1 MPDFS
6 SEGPRRQSRSDFGKF
21 WLGQTISTLGSSFT
35 SFAFPLL
42 IFQLTGS
49 ALNLALTVTAT
60 VLPYLLFGLIV
71 GAWVDRVN
79 RKRLMVMT
87 DLMRALVVASIPLA
101 SVLGLLS
108 VWWIYAVAFLSS
120 TLTICFDA
128 ANFAAIPALV
138 PQEGIV
144 TANGRLQAGYA
155 TAKVF
160 GPLLAGLL
168 ILVIALP
175 MLLLLDAASF
185 LISAGSLLLVSTSF
199 TTISDERTASMSL
212 GQAIGEGLRY
222 VLNHPIFRWMTLL
235 LLLVNFILPTSSA
248 ELVFFAKH
256 WFAASDTQIG
266 LLYAGGSLGTVV
278 FSLIAGRLRKRWS
291 FGVLTLGALMMEG
304 MFTALPAATHW
315 YGVLLLSWVLR
326 GGVDVLFT
334 ISTYSLA
341 QIAVPNRLLGR
352 VITFIRVLTW
362 STGALG
368 ALLGGLAIAWTNN
381 VALVYAAV
389 GLLILGI
396 ALAFF
401 FTPLGHAEQFL
412 PKEEPL

>member
-1 MPDFS
+1 V
-6 SEGPRRQSRSDFGKF
+6 RNDFGKF

-42 IFQLTGS
+42 IFKLTGS
-49 ALNLALTVTAT
+49 ALNL
-60 VLPYLLFGLIV
+60 
-71 GAWVDRVN
+71 
-79 RKRLMVMT
+79 
-87 DLMRALVVASIPLA
+87 
-101 SVLGLLS
+101 
-108 VWWIYAVAFLSS
+108 
-120 TLTICFDA
+120 
-128 ANFAAIPALV
+128 AAIPALV
-138 PQEGIV
+138 PQEEIV

-168 ILVIALP
+168 ILVMALP
-175 MLLLLDAASF
+175 KLLLLDAASF

-315 YGVLLLSWVLR
+315 YGVLLLMSSSR
-326 GGVDVLFT
+326 
-334 ISTYSLA
+334 S
-341 QIAVPNRLLGR
+341 VPTVWRKLPFPIDCL
-352 VITFIRVLTW
+352 
-362 STGALG
+362 
-368 ALLGGLAIAWTNN
+368 
-381 VALVYAAV
+381 VASSPSS
-389 GLLILGI
+389 G
-396 ALAFF
+396 F
-401 FTPLGHAEQFL
+401 
-412 PKEEPL
+412 